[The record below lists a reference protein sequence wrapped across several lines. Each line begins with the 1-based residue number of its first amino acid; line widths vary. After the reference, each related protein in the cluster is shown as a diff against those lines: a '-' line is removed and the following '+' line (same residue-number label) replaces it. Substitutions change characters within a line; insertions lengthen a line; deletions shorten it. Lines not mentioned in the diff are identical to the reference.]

1 MPVREIKT
9 TLSLDGEKQFKQE
22 LEAAGRQMRVMNA
35 DLKAMAA
42 EFDSTDDA
50 QRYFAQRTETL
61 NSKVKQQ
68 EEIVRA
74 LNDAMNRSRDI
85 YGDAAK
91 QTDGYRIKLSNA
103 TEQLFKMRREA
114 EEAERELEELGRDS
128 NRIGRQIENGIG
140 DAAENVSDKLDGM
153 FEKVAGDVNALKGS
167 IAFQTTMDIGEF
179 VVEGLS
185 GVMNFV
191 NENQELNRSIAI
203 AKHNIEKYN
212 FQWNDVQDLIIRAS
226 AITGNQEG
234 AFEAISN
241 LAGAGFDNIGLFE
254 AATQALLGAFIQTG
268 GALSFESLAEDF
280 RASVVSRVPTGTYAE
295 VLEEVLKDITIEEVE
310 KAFQQVNSD
319 QEAIELAL
327 SYLTQGGMQ
336 TTTIDF
342 EERNRELIEN
352 QQKATELA
360 LKWAELA
367 NEITPIVT
375 GLIDGTITLVDGLT
389 QIVQFIKGKEEV
401 FGMSRE
407 DFVAE
412 SQKKTGGVIGAGPDT
427 GIFRT
432 DFREAFQNILNAL
445 IPSAGAEG
453 QADWGPYGEN
463 IITSVESGMMK
474 EAQES
479 SAGQDA
485 ANTIVD
491 GMTGADENAR
501 TAGKNMTTMLANGV
515 AEGAPRAINNVV
527 DMVNQINGA
536 LNQIA
541 VPAYNWGGIGGFS
554 GSNASRVGESASA
567 VLEID
572 GQTAG
577 RLLYSG
583 ISSAG
588 GRAVQSTMMVK

>member
-9 TLSLDGEKQFKQE
+9 TLSLDGEKQFKQD
-22 LEAAGRQMRVMNA
+22 LESAGRQMRVMNA

-61 NSKVKQQ
+61 NSKVRQQ

-74 LNDAMNRSRDI
+74 LNDAVKRSRDI

-103 TEQLFKMRREA
+103 TEQLFKMRKEA

-128 NRIGRQIENGIG
+128 NRIGREIENGIG
-140 DAAENVSDKLDGM
+140 DAAEEVSGKLDTM
-153 FEKVAGDVNALKGS
+153 FDKVASDVNALKGS
-167 IAFQTTMDIGEF
+167 VAFKATMDIGEF
-179 VVEGLS
+179 VLEGLS

-203 AKHNIEKYN
+203 ARHNIEKYN
-212 FQWNDVQDLIIRAS
+212 FKWEDVQDLIVRAS

-241 LAGAGFDNIGLFE
+241 LAGAGFDNIDLFA
-254 AATQALLGAFIQTG
+254 AATQALIGAYIQTG

-295 VLEEVLKDITIEEVE
+295 VLEEVLKGITIEEVE
-310 KAFQQVNSD
+310 KAFQEVED
-319 QEAIELAL
+319 DRAAIELAM
-327 SYLTQGGMQ
+327 SYLTEGGTQ

-342 EERNRELIEN
+342 EEKNRELIEN

-367 NEITPIVT
+367 NEITPVVT
-375 GLIDGTITLVDGLT
+375 GLLDGTITLVDGLT
-389 QIVQFIKGKEEV
+389 QITQFIKGSEEV

-407 DFVAE
+407 DFLAE
-412 SQKKTGGVIGAGPDT
+412 SQKKTGGVIGTGADT

-445 IPSAGAEG
+445 IPSAGAEE

-463 IITSVESGMMK
+463 IITSVESGMLK

-479 SAGQDA
+479 TAGSDA
-485 ANTIVD
+485 ASAIVD
-491 GMTGADENAR
+491 GMTSADEDAK
-501 TAGKNMTTMLANGV
+501 TAGKNMTTMLANGI
-515 AEGAPRAINNVV
+515 AEGAPNVINNVV
-527 DMVNQINGA
+527 DMVNQINSA
-536 LNQIA
+536 LNQIV
-541 VPAYNWGGIGGFS
+541 VPAFGSGTINGFGGGAGAPFGAGG
-554 GSNASRVGESASA
+554 SA

-588 GRAVQSTMMVK
+588 GRAVQSTMLVK

>member
-9 TLSLDGEKQFKQE
+9 TLSLDGEKQFKKE
-22 LEAAGRQMRVMNA
+22 LEDANRQMRVMNA

-42 EFDSTDDA
+42 AFENTDES
-50 QRYFAQRTETL
+50 QRDYTRRSELL

-74 LNDAMNRSRDI
+74 LTRAVEDSANK
-85 YGDAAK
+85 YGDAAA

-103 TEQLFKMRREA
+103 SAALEKMRKEA
-114 EEAERELEELGRDS
+114 AEAERELEELGRNS

-153 FEKVAGDVNALKGS
+153 FAKVAGDVNALKGS
-167 IAFQTTMDIGEF
+167 VAFQATMSVGEF
-179 VVEGLS
+179 VVDGIS
-185 GVMNFV
+185 GVMDFV

-203 AKHNIEKYN
+203 ARHNIEQYN
-212 FQWNDVQDLIIRAS
+212 FKWEDVQDLIIRAS

-241 LAGAGFDNIGLFE
+241 LAGAGFDNMDLFA
-254 AATQALLGAFIQTG
+254 AATQALLGAYIQTG

-295 VLEEVLKDITIEEVE
+295 VLEEVLKGITIEEVE
-310 KAFQQVNSD
+310 KAFQEVEND
-319 QEAIELAL
+319 RAAIELAL
-327 SYLTQGGMQ
+327 SYLTEGGMQ

-342 EERNRELIEN
+342 EEKNRELIEN

-367 NEITPIVT
+367 NEITPVVT
-375 GLIDGTITLVDGLT
+375 GLLDGTITLVDGLT
-389 QIVQFIKGKEEV
+389 QIIQFMKGAEEV

-412 SQKKTGGVIGAGPDT
+412 SQKKTGGAIGTGPDT

-432 DFREAFQNILNAL
+432 DFREAFTNILNAL

-453 QADWGPYGEN
+453 QTDWGPYGEN

-474 EAQES
+474 EAEES

-485 ANTIVD
+485 ANAIVD

-515 AEGAPRAINNVV
+515 AEGAPNAINNVV

-541 VPAYNWGGIGGFS
+541 VPAYSWGGIGGLSVGAS
-554 GSNASRVGESASA
+554 GGGSAGASA

-588 GRAVQSTMMVK
+588 GRAVQSTMLVK